1 MSDIP
6 ATVLRQAAARLR
18 ETGAACEPSVIS
30 LRGVP
35 WHVEAGQWGRRPA
48 VLQGGQY
55 TADHAQPVRYV
66 ADAETSELAAWIALM
81 HPGLAEPLAAWLE
94 AADLHEPVICE
105 KHEGCKPLGCQR
117 CAEEDW
123 PCADARRAVAVA
135 RIILGTTKET
145 TS

>member
-1 MSDIP
+1 MPDTP
-6 ATVLRQAAARLR
+6 ADVLRTAAARVR
-18 ETGAACEPSVIS
+18 ETARSATRGPWAAEESREHGFRVGTSDGQEWVAWTGAYDDEPDPS
-30 LRGVP
+30 R
-35 WHVEAGQWGRRPA
+35 
-48 VLQGGQY
+48 
-55 TADHAQPVRYV
+55 AD
-66 ADAETSELAAWIALM
+66 AAWIALM